1 MSLKLIKPT
10 WEQVASGMKISREGT
25 VLLEF
30 ANALAAQQYNWT
42 QKEVGPCLHG
52 HAGACMALHASP
64 LLAIHKHDQTV
75 AAALRLHIIAAR
87 ALVSSALHGMCSTL
101 CCQPRLI
108 LEQCNNGQSPALGE
122 KGDEQNKTKE
132 MEGE

>member
-1 MSLKLIKPT
+1 
-10 WEQVASGMKISREGT
+10 VAA
-25 VLLEF
+25 V
-30 ANALAAQQYNWT
+30 
-42 QKEVGPCLHG
+42 
-52 HAGACMALHASP
+52 ACRRLP
-64 LLAIHKHDQTV
+64 LLLLLLAGGGAI

>member
-42 QKEVGPCLHG
+42 QKEVRHCLG
-52 HAGACMALHASP
+52 ADAGACLALHAFLWQASHTSTDFVQAAAGLAPTFKPPITCPPQLAPSP
-64 LLAIHKHDQTV
+64 LG
-75 AAALRLHIIAAR
+75 R
-87 ALVSSALHGMCSTL
+87 
-101 CCQPRLI
+101 P
-108 LEQCNNGQSPALGE
+108 LG
-122 KGDEQNKTKE
+122 
-132 MEGE
+132 